1 MSVSGEV
8 AKPHTES
15 AAGSAVLFKEWEGRV
30 VDGKFPLQKWLE
42 GSGQRAV
49 FLTERSTDGLKKAAI
64 RAIRE
69 ESFAGKAE
77 VDAQLSRWA
86 DIANLTHPNLIR
98 VFEFGQ
104 GTVSGSRVLYVVME
118 CAEENLSQ
126 ILPQRT
132 LTPDEVKELL
142 PPTVE
147 ALSFL
152 HRSGFVHGK
161 IRPSNVMAIENQIKI
176 SSDNLR
182 KAGERV
188 QQDTSP
194 CDAPEVA
201 SSGFSPAADVW
212 SVGALLVSVF
222 TQREPAFDIRNS
234 QADVPDS
241 IPEPFRGIARGCL
254 RVEPQQRSTL
264 GDILSQLNAKKEVPQ
279 RTSVE
284 QVDAEPGSTN
294 WLKPVVVLAVLLVAL
309 LLGWRLLHRDRG
321 GTSEPPAAVQTPA
334 AQTPAVQTNPAPE
347 PSAPAPIKAP
357 ETAQSPE
364 RGKVLQQV
372 LPDVSGSAKNTITG
386 HVKVGVQVAVDAA
399 GNVTQA
405 TLISAGPS
413 RYFANQALA
422 AARRWKFSPPR
433 VGGDQSSSEW
443 ILRFEFGRKS
453 TQVFPSQVKP

>member
-1 MSVSGEV
+1 MSVSGEL
-8 AKPHTES
+8 AKPHAES
-15 AAGSAVLFKEWEGRV
+15 AAGPAVLFKEWEGRV
-30 VDGKFPLQKWLE
+30 VDGKFRLQKWLD
-42 GSGQRAV
+42 GSGQSAV
-49 FLTERSTDGLKKAAI
+49 FLTERGADGSKKAAI
-64 RAIRE
+64 RVIRA

-77 VDAQLSRWA
+77 VEAQLSRWA
-86 DIANLTHPNLIR
+86 ETAKLAHPHLIR

-104 GTVSGSRVLYVVME
+104 CTVSGSLVLYVVVE
-118 CAEENLSQ
+118 YAEENLSQ
-126 ILPQRT
+126 ILPQRA

-152 HRSGFVHGK
+152 HRSGFVHGQ
-161 IRPSNVMAIENQIKI
+161 IRPSKVMAIENQIKI

-188 QQDTSP
+188 QQDASA

-212 SVGALLVSVF
+212 SVGALLISVF
-222 TQREPAFDIRNS
+222 TQRKPGLDGRDS
-234 QADVPDS
+234 QAAVPDS

-254 RVEPQQRSTL
+254 SVEPQQRATL
-264 GDILSQLNAKKEVPQ
+264 GDILSRLNAKEVPQ
-279 RTSVE
+279 QTSVE
-284 QVDAEPGSTN
+284 QVEAVPGSTN

-309 LLGWRLLHRDRG
+309 LLGWRLLHRNRG
-321 GTSEPPAAVQTPA
+321 GTSEPPATVQN
-334 AQTPAVQTNPAPE
+334 PAVQTLPSRANPAPE
-347 PSAPAPIKAP
+347 HSAPPPVEAPKTVQP
-357 ETAQSPE
+357 PE

-372 LPDVSGSAKNTITG
+372 LPDVSPGAKNTITG
-386 HVKVGVQVAVDAA
+386 HVKVGVRVAVDTA

-433 VGGDQSSSEW
+433 VREEPSSSEW
-443 ILRFEFGRKS
+443 ILRFEFGRRS

>member
-1 MSVSGEV
+1 MSVSGEL
-8 AKPHTES
+8 AKPHAES
-15 AAGSAVLFKEWEGRV
+15 AAGPAVLFKEWEGRV
-30 VDGKFPLQKWLE
+30 VDGKFPLLKWLE
-42 GSGQRAV
+42 GSGQSAV
-49 FLTERSTDGLKKAAI
+49 FLTERSANGSKKAAI
-64 RAIRE
+64 RVIRE

-77 VDAQLSRWA
+77 VEAQLSRWA
-86 DIANLTHPNLIR
+86 AISKLEHPHLIR
-98 VFEFGQ
+98 IFEFGQ
-104 GTVSGSRVLYVVME
+104 STANGSRILYVVME
-118 CAEENLSQ
+118 YAEENLSQ
-126 ILPQRT
+126 ILPQRA

-142 PPTVE
+142 PPTVA

-152 HRSGFVHGK
+152 HRTGFVHGQ

-182 KAGERV
+182 KVGERV
-188 QQDTSP
+188 QQDGSAY
-194 CDAPEVA
+194 DAPEVA

-222 TQREPAFDIRNS
+222 AQREPGLDSRNS
-234 QADVPDS
+234 RAAIPDS
-241 IPEPFRGIARGCL
+241 IPEPFRGIVRGCL
-254 RVEPQQRSTL
+254 CIEPQQRSTL
-264 GDILSQLNAKKEVPQ
+264 SDILSRLNAKEVPQ
-279 RTSVE
+279 ETSAE
-284 QVDAEPGSTN
+284 QVDTVSGSTN

-321 GTSEPPAAVQTPA
+321 GASEPPATVQTPA

-347 PSAPAPIKAP
+347 HSAPPPIKAP
-357 ETAQSPE
+357 KTAQAPE

-372 LPDVSGSAKNTITG
+372 LPDVSRGAKNTITG
-386 HVKVGVQVAVDAA
+386 HVKVGVQVAVDAE

-413 RYFANQALA
+413 RYFANQSLA

-433 VGGDQSSSEW
+433 VGEEPSSSEW